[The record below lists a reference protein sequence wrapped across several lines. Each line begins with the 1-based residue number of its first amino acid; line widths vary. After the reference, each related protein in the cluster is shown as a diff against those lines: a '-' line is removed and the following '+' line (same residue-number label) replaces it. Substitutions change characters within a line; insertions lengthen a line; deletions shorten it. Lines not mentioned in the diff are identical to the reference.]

1 MVRFPNGSRTH
12 ISLSAE
18 ASLKVSTVSKL
29 AAATTRA
36 RFPELLQNI
45 GKLNTS
51 SSEVLK
57 TFSDTKQV
65 AFVFRTGAKVYKY
78 WGTNLPTFSPYK
90 GNILTSLVGFV
101 MLVR

>member
-29 AAATTRA
+29 AAATPRE
-36 RFPELLQNI
+36 RFPELLQDI

-51 SSEVLK
+51 SSEGLN
-57 TFSDTKQV
+57 TFLDTKHV
-65 AFVFRTGAKVYKY
+65 AFFFRTGTKVDKY
-78 WGTNLPTFSPYK
+78 WGPNLLTFSAYK
-90 GNILTSLVGFV
+90 GKILTSLVGFV